1 MRDIKFRMWSG
12 KRMYYDIE
20 EVMECLMQQMAF
32 DHKDETTVDYNHV
45 GDGSAFLQ
53 FTGLKD
59 KNGKEIY
66 EGDIVKQEFPN
77 YNYDEVD
84 RDASEPTWVDRIS
97 HVEYRNHGFWVAA
110 ESFGY
115 EGEELWN
122 WELMEVIG
130 NIYQHSHLLKTEQ

>member
-1 MRDIKFRMWSG
+1 MREIKFRAWVDDAMIYFGLYDNNGTYCYDTNHG
-12 KRMYYDIE
+12 KCITM
-20 EVMECLMQQMAF
+20 
-32 DHKDETTVDYNHV
+32 
-45 GDGSAFLQ
+45 Q

-66 EGDIVKQEFPN
+66 GGDIVKQEFPN

-115 EGEELWN
+115 EGEELWD

-130 NIYQHSHLLKTEQ
+130 NIYEHSHLLKTEQ